1 MENEFLM
8 FVAEIL
14 ETDVSEISM
23 ETEYRVFEKWDSLKM
38 LRLVM
43 ELEAKYDVSIP
54 IECLDKIRRLKD
66 LYGMVAGE

>member
-14 ETDVSEISM
+14 EADVSEISM
-23 ETEYRVFEKWDSLKM
+23 ETEYRAFEKWDSLKM

-54 IECLDKIRRLKD
+54 IEFLDKIRRLKD

>member
-14 ETDVSEISM
+14 EADVSEISM
-23 ETEYRVFEKWDSLKM
+23 ETEYRDFEKWDSLKM

-54 IECLDKIRRLKD
+54 IECLDKIIRLKD

>member
-8 FVAEIL
+8 FVADIL
-14 ETDVSEISM
+14 ESDVSEISM

-54 IECLDKIRRLKD
+54 IECLGKIRRLKD